1 MVRITAGPAYGALHH
16 GGKVWADAHG
26 GHKLMRVAVRPGG
39 RDQTRH
45 RASRPPR
52 PPQPPKPP
60 Q

>member
-1 MVRITAGPAYGALHH
+1 MVGITAGHADGALHV

-39 RDQTRH
+39 GDQTRH
-45 RASRPPR
+45 RAPQPPE
-52 PPQPPKPP
+52 PPQPP